1 MSAGD
6 LGTVPKEVELA
17 LERALTLCGLW
28 NAMLL
33 LDEADMFLGAR
44 TDSDLARNELVAG
57 KNHNF
62 LLFLYAHANKHSIP
76 HQARVLHRSLL
87 PHDQSNSQHRHSL
100 PVPRGS
106 LPSIQGLDI

>member
-17 LERALTLCGLW
+17 LDRALTLCGLW

-33 LDEADMFLGAR
+33 LDEADVFLGAR

-57 KNHNF
+57 KHRVF
-62 LLFLYAHANKHSIP
+62 LLSLHAHTNKHSVP
-76 HQARVLHRSLL
+76 H
-87 PHDQSNSQHRHSL
+87 
-100 PVPRGS
+100 
-106 LPSIQGLDI
+106 

>member
-33 LDEADMFLGAR
+33 LDEADVFLGAR

-57 KNHNF
+57 KHQVF
-62 LLFLYAHANKHSIP
+62 LVFLYGHTDKYSIP
-76 HQARVLHRSLL
+76 HQA
-87 PHDQSNSQHRHSL
+87 
-100 PVPRGS
+100 
-106 LPSIQGLDI
+106 